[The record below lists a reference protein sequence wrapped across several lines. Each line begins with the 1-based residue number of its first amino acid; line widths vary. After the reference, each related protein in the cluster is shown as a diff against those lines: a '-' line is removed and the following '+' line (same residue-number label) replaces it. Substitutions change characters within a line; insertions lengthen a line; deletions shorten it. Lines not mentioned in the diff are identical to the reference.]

1 MNLVKDMPAGDPSTL
16 KCAAEPQGTKAAAWR
31 CRELLAALGPRT
43 PERRGPCD
51 GQKHQQSPCMIT
63 KKKKKEI
70 VFLTQVQKLISMEV
84 SHIVALYK
92 FPIAY
97 AKFWSKYRR

>member
-1 MNLVKDMPAGDPSTL
+1 MMARSISKAPARLVK
-16 KCAAEPQGTKAAAWR
+16 K
-31 CRELLAALGPRT
+31 
-43 PERRGPCD
+43 
-51 GQKHQQSPCMIT
+51 

-97 AKFWSKYRR
+97 AKSWSKYRR

>member
-1 MNLVKDMPAGDPSTL
+1 
-16 KCAAEPQGTKAAAWR
+16 
-31 CRELLAALGPRT
+31 
-43 PERRGPCD
+43 
-51 GQKHQQSPCMIT
+51 MIS

-97 AKFWSKYRR
+97 AKSWSKYRCKGALTFCNFLLNPHFKGIPVVACP